1 MVHHLSEPDYAY
13 SYSIHRCPACM
24 HRLHAPI
31 KRSGANVGAQSI
43 VRCGASRAPQSARMC
58 HQAVG
63 ICGVGNP
70 GGCTSDEPAQK
81 PPIDASALPI
91 DAEMHS
97 TSPMSTPQCVPS
109 AVSKPSP
116 RNMKHTTY
124 NMPQRMQRYCTL
136 GTARDA
142 TRSSEARAAAQRCA
156 LPRSRRCRGRCGRAR
171 RKRLTRL

>member
-1 MVHHLSEPDYAY
+1 MHTPTASTAAL
-13 SYSIHRCPACM
+13 PACTVCM
-24 HRLHAPI
+24 RRSNGAVQTSVLSPSCDAVHPAHHKAPE
-31 KRSGANVGAQSI
+31 
-43 VRCGASRAPQSARMC
+43 C